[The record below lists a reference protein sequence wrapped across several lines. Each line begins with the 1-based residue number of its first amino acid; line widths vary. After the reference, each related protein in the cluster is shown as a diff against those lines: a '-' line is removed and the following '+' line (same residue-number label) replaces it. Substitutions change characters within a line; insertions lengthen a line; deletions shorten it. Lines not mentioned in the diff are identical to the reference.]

1 MANYQGD
8 DSGRKNKTLV
18 LFIGVFTVLI
28 VLIAMIFFAMRII
41 NENKKR
47 LAAEKAAENKAQ
59 QAVAPAQS
67 TSTML
72 ALPTG
77 DDLGTDGSNG
87 ASEEGWEAQNV
98 SFGDFYKVEREDL
111 KLALPDYTLPQNV
124 KVDVANYYDFSRKI
138 NLDAGLDSLNING
151 FAVIDNPF
159 PAEADNFYKMYSALN
174 SKQVPVLVTSDF
186 LVYYYQNILKNAF
199 KDIEGTVFYEN
210 LWQTNKKL
218 YNIAKERYESSL
230 NKKGL
235 ANDLALEG
243 SRRELAFFATTLALL
258 APTEDQIGIDT
269 SLNKKAG
276 FTPSEASDLSFP
288 LPTYLK
294 QDIEREVAL
303 IRKAAEKTKSP
314 VLLYERDYKDFAVPA
329 EYKNNARLN
338 NFYLASRWLNSP
350 FPLLY
355 RTDACPEC
363 LLDKDDWRLS
373 MYSAFLIADD
383 LSGSQDI
390 QNRWAKI
397 YKIMSFFQGLRGDLN
412 YLYYRQALDQLFG
425 ADKKTEEIFSD
436 AASVDDN
443 FSKLQEHLLALSF
456 SGVEGGLDKTSTTTQ
471 KALGMKMLVDSYWP
485 TSYILGELTYPAV
498 GLFRGPK
505 EEAMKLATA
514 CNPKKNKEEFYRCL
528 GMAFDVISLVNPL
541 ENGLGGAYFSSNI
554 NYENYSAQAEKLRQ
568 QFANF
573 TPLSWHNSNYWSTLE
588 TVRKMMEPPDSERPI
603 FMKNDPWRKKEL
615 ATAVGSWVNLQ
626 LPADTFTTY
635 QKEEGGRLGG
645 DAAGGDSSEYAYV
658 EPNLALVR
666 ELKAN
671 TEMVLSML
679 KLLKINERENTVLAD
694 LGTMKKNFDN
704 LEAIVR
710 KELNSE
716 ELSSDDYKF
725 VGNFVTLFAI
735 KEEGAKVLNIGSPS
749 SKNKIQEKLEG
760 VKIEALVYYKDGKRY
775 FAAGPI
781 FNYWESKK

>member
-1 MANYQGD
+1 MGNYQGE
-8 DSGRKNKTLV
+8 DSNGKNKTLV

-28 VLIAMIFFAMRII
+28 VLIAMIFFAIRMI

-47 LAAEKAAENKAQ
+47 LAAEKNAEKKIEQ
-59 QAVAPAQS
+59 PIVVQP
-67 TSTML
+67 TST
-72 ALPTG
+72 APSLPTG
-77 DDLGTDGSNG
+77 DDLGGNG
-87 ASEEGWEAQNV
+87 DNGGDEGGWEAQNV
-98 SFGDFYKVEREDL
+98 SFGDFYKVERESL
-111 KLALPDYTLPQNV
+111 SLALPDYTLPQNV
-124 KVDVANYYDFSRKI
+124 KIDVANYYDFSRKI
-138 NLDAGLDSLNING
+138 NLDAGLDNLNNNG
-151 FAVIDNPF
+151 FAVIGNPF
-159 PAEADNFYKMYSALN
+159 PAEADNFYKMYSVLN

-218 YNIAKERYESSL
+218 YNIAKERYESNL

-258 APTEDQIGIDT
+258 LPTEDQIGTDI

-276 FTPSEASDLSFP
+276 FTPSEASELVFA
-288 LPTYLK
+288 LPSYLK

-303 IRKAAEKTKSP
+303 IRQAGEKTKSP
-314 VLLYERDYKDFAVPA
+314 VLLYERDYKDFVVPA

-350 FPLLY
+350 FPLNY
-355 RTDACPEC
+355 RNEACPEC

-373 MYSAFLIADD
+373 MYSAFLISDD

-412 YLYYRQALDQLFG
+412 YLYYRQALDDLFG
-425 ADKKTEEIFSD
+425 VDKKTEDIFSE
-436 AASVDDN
+436 AEKVDDN
-443 FSKLQEHLLALSF
+443 LAKLQEDLLAVNF
-456 SGVEGGLDKTSTTTQ
+456 SGIEGGLDKTSTTSQ
-471 KALGMKMLVDSYWP
+471 KILGMKMLVDYYWP
-485 TSYILGELTYPAV
+485 TSYILGELTYPVV
-498 GLFRGPK
+498 GLFQGTK
-505 EEAMKLATA
+505 EEAMPLTTS

-528 GMAFDVISLVNPL
+528 GMAFDVVNLIKPL
-541 ENGLGGAYFSSNI
+541 DSGLGGSYFLANI
-554 NYENYSAQAEKLRQ
+554 NYENYSKQAEKLRQ
-568 QFANF
+568 QFGNF

-588 TVRKMMEPPDSERPI
+588 TVRKMMEAPDSERPV
-603 FMKNDPWRKKEL
+603 FMRNEFWRKKEL

-626 LPADTFTTY
+626 LPSDTFTTY
-635 QKEEGGRLGG
+635 QKEDGGRLGG
-645 DAAGGDSSEYAYV
+645 DGVGGDSSEYAYV

-666 ELKAN
+666 ELRAN
-671 TEMVLSML
+671 TEMISSML
-679 KLLKINERENTVLAD
+679 KLLQINERENTVLAD

-704 LEAIVR
+704 LEVIIR

-716 ELSSDDYKF
+716 NLSSDEYKF
-725 VGNFVTLFAI
+725 IGNFVNLFAV
-735 KEEGAKVLNIGSPS
+735 KDEGKKILDITSPGV
-749 SKNKIQEKLEG
+749 KNRIQEKLEG
-760 VKIEALVYYKDGKRY
+760 VKLEALVYYKDGKRY
-775 FAAGPI
+775 FVAGPV
-781 FNYWESKK
+781 FNYWESRK